1 MKKRLLWCLLSLS
14 LSLTSQPVF
23 AEETQRSL
31 STGAR
36 MYKNIYAQTS
46 AFDSAFPETENGLC
60 SQGLVIF
67 GIVRHVITK
76 VAGISSI
83 QQLQLLLLPMLRNM
97 MGIILSFMRYRYEQ
111 KRKINL
117 VDRIGLSCSSDHC
130 HRLSEIP

>member
-1 MKKRLLWCLLSLS
+1 
-14 LSLTSQPVF
+14 
-23 AEETQRSL
+23 
-31 STGAR
+31 

-46 AFDSAFPETENGLC
+46 AFDSAFPKTEERALQPRFGY
-60 SQGLVIF
+60 F

-111 KRKINL
+111 KEKLISLIVLVCLVLLVTVIGYQKYHENIRPTKESSPSSTVETETIN
-117 VDRIGLSCSSDHC
+117 SQT
-130 HRLSEIP
+130 E

>member
-46 AFDSAFPETENGLC
+46 AFDSAFPETE
-60 SQGLVIF
+60 
-67 GIVRHVITK
+67 
-76 VAGISSI
+76 
-83 QQLQLLLLPMLRNM
+83 
-97 MGIILSFMRYRYEQ
+97 
-111 KRKINL
+111 
-117 VDRIGLSCSSDHC
+117 
-130 HRLSEIP
+130 